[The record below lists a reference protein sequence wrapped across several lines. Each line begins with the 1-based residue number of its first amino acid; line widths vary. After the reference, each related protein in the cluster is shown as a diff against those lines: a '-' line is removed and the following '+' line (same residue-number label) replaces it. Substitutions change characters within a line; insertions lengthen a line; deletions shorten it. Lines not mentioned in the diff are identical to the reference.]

1 MLPSV
6 TEHCLGGPRGPEYA
20 PFCALTGKEYD
31 LKKKM
36 KRLLGAVLGSGAV
49 FFLVL
54 AVISAVALLGGNLM
68 AVFGFQYRSVGQLI
82 LYFLLVELI
91 SIPLDPFCQGTPRAL
106 YKMERV
112 NRRQAN
118 MLYIPL
124 DALCTFFAFW
134 LADRLMDGVSAT
146 GVSLW
151 VIAFVLA
158 LLTLPVH
165 RKEDNPPDG

>member
-1 MLPSV
+1 MGPMAACRTGAMLSRIISS
-6 TEHCLGGPRGPEYA
+6 G
-20 PFCALTGKEYD
+20 FCGFISHSRNRYSNSS
-31 LKKKM
+31 
-36 KRLLGAVLGSGAV
+36 R
-49 FFLVL
+49 LVL

-106 YKMERV
+106 YKMGRV

-165 RKEDNPPDG
+165 RKEDSPPDG